1 MKKKEPIV
9 GTATADGLRA
19 YWEQKE
25 REQSLQMAACAALA
39 SVRSRKELLAALQ
52 KRLPGHDALALT
64 VYNEATGI
72 YYNLLEAEQPMVAAP
87 WYVQLYREAAFT
99 RVMPA
104 TLVAPAPAYLLAHPN
119 ITALPLPGTGIFF
132 LLRKGIQP
140 LEMPEQ
146 RLLQAISQQLSIT
159 VTNILTTEE
168 IARYKQQVL
177 EETLYLQE
185 ERNLGH
191 QFTELVGSSMA
202 MQRVFH
208 LVSQVGPTDTG
219 VLLLGETGTGK
230 ELIARAIHRASP
242 RGERLMIKVNCAAL
256 PAALIESEL
265 FGHEKG
271 AFTGALE
278 KRIGKFEMA
287 NNSTL
292 FLDEI
297 GELPL
302 ELQVKLLRV
311 LQEKEIERIGGK
323 GTMKVNV
330 RIIAATNRNL
340 LREVEAG
347 RFRSDLYY
355 RLNIFPIT
363 LPPLR
368 DRREDIPDLAMHFLQ
383 RVARNAGKHIQHIAP
398 KAIAELQAYH
408 WPGNVRELEH
418 TMERSVL
425 LASGDT
431 VKKLYLPKGPQ
442 RTIVVTEEVVVK
454 PLHIIEKEYI
464 LQVVKQCN
472 GRISGPKGAAVKL
485 RLPAT
490 TLISRMQK
498 LGIRKE
504 HFVTTA

>member
-1 MKKKEPIV
+1 MKNKDTV
-9 GTATADGLRA
+9 ATTDSLRA
-19 YWEQKE
+19 HWEQKE
-25 REQSLQMAACAALA
+25 KEQSLQLAFCAALA
-39 SVRSRKELLAALQ
+39 VVRYRKELVPALQ
-52 KRLPGHDALALT
+52 KRLPAHDVMMLT
-64 VYNEATGI
+64 IYNEAAGTCH
-72 YYNLLEAEQPMVAAP
+72 NLLDNEAPVAAAP
-87 WYVQLYREAAFT
+87 WYVQLYKEAVFS
-99 RVMPA
+99 RVMPSS
-104 TLVAPAPAYLLAHPN
+104 LEMPVPAAFLHYPN

-132 LLRKGIQP
+132 LLRKGSQP

-146 RLLQAISQQLSIT
+146 RLLQAIAQQLSIT
-159 VTNILTTEE
+159 VANILAMEE

-177 EETLYLQE
+177 EETVYLQE

-191 QFTELVGSSMA
+191 QFTELVGSGMA

-208 LVSQVGPTDTG
+208 LVSQVGPTDSG

-242 RGERLMIKVNCAAL
+242 RGDRLMIKVNCAAL

-302 ELQVKLLRV
+302 ELQVKLLRA

-368 DRREDIPDLAMHFLQ
+368 DRREDIPDLAMHFVR
-383 RVARNAGKHIQHIAP
+383 RVARSAGKPIQHIAP
-398 KAIAELQAYH
+398 KAMAELQAYH

-418 TMERSVL
+418 TIERSVL

-431 VKKLYLPKGPQ
+431 VKKLFLPKG
-442 RTIVVTEEVVVK
+442 RTVAITEELVIK
-454 PLHIIEKEYI
+454 PLHIMEKEYI

-504 HFVTTA
+504 HFVTAS